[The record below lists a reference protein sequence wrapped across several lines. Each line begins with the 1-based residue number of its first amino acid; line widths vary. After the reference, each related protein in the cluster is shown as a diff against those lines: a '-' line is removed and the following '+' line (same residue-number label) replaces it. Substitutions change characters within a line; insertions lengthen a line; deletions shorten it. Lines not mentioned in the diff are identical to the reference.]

1 MFQKKNRIE
10 YIYKQDL
17 LFRRCDRSFP
27 FELKDSSNLEND
39 LVGTSSEFLLINL
52 SVIYRS
58 KKKKK
63 LEITKVR

>member
-1 MFQKKNRIE
+1 M
-10 YIYKQDL
+10 
-17 LFRRCDRSFP
+17 FRRCDRSFP

-58 KKKKK
+58 KKEKNWK
-63 LEITKVR
+63 LPRYDNYSMSSTTSIDLSP